1 MKTCKALRS
10 LRPDSEQVWHV
21 YLLTIGCLG
30 LYVHTFIQGL
40 MGGHFGGR
48 CMSPYMLWLA
58 LAMLT
63 AATRRVSETMLQ
75 RARITREPLF
85 AVADL
90 ETFQLAPVQ
99 N

>member
-1 MKTCKALRS
+1 
-10 LRPDSEQVWHV
+10 
-21 YLLTIGCLG
+21 
-30 LYVHTFIQGL
+30 
-40 MGGHFGGR
+40 
-48 CMSPYMLWLA
+48 
-58 LAMLT
+58 MLT